1 MPSAASRPA
10 VVELLDAFARAMR
23 RGGWRWGGVEVPIVS
38 PEDLVAMKILAG
50 RRKDLDD
57 VRGVLLE
64 QAERLD
70 LERTRDVLGA
80 LEAALD
86 DARLLRRLDRQLA
99 AVRKAASRAS
109 PARPKPRR

>member
-1 MPSAASRPA
+1 MTQMTKRERVREALAGREVDRTPHA
-10 VVELLDAFARAMR
+10 L
-23 RGGWRWGGVEVPIVS
+23 WGHDYLREWS